1 MRFNRRRGNLSLMS
15 VTKGKIYRMSQ
26 ERQRVS
32 FIIVIVFM
40 AIFGMI
46 VLAEVLNISLDNTRN
61 APDVLYDDDEDNVVV
76 AEAGTA
82 AATSSIG
89 GGGVWETPK
98 PLAHLPADNDRLVLS
113 AEKSNSLRLSL
124 KRHQEEMEMLIK
136 NISASI
142 RKKTSSTRPIIQTA
156 ETPQPP
162 PQPEPYTFPT
172 DFDFD
177 LKHSRGT

>member
-61 APDVLYDDDEDNVVV
+61 APDVLYDDEDNVVV
-76 AEAGTA
+76 ADA
-82 AATSSIG
+82 AATPGLIFVRTFFAQKGKCSSFI
-89 GGGVWETPK
+89 ELTPT
-98 PLAHLPADNDRLVLS
+98 L
-113 AEKSNSLRLSL
+113 
-124 KRHQEEMEMLIK
+124 
-136 NISASI
+136 
-142 RKKTSSTRPIIQTA
+142 
-156 ETPQPP
+156 
-162 PQPEPYTFPT
+162 
-172 DFDFD
+172 
-177 LKHSRGT
+177 